1 MPEDHQQT
9 LESLRRRNT
18 ELESALR
25 EALHDLRTPLM
36 TIQGFSQEL
45 AISTKELSGVQP
57 VAAVDDQRLREI
69 VTDEVPEAIQYILE
83 AASKL
88 QAVIDRLSR
97 IL

>member
-1 MPEDHQQT
+1 MTDDLQQT
-9 LESLRRRNT
+9 LESLRSRNT

-45 AISTKELSGVQP
+45 AISTKELSGVLP
-57 VAAVDDQRLREI
+57 AAVNDQRLREI

-88 QAVIDRLSR
+88 QALIDRLSH

>member
-1 MPEDHQQT
+1 MTEDQLQT
-9 LESLRRRNT
+9 LESLRSRNT

-45 AISTKELSGVQP
+45 TISTKELSNLVP
-57 VAAVDDQRLREI
+57 AAAVNDQRLREI
-69 VTDEVPEAIQYILE
+69 VIDEIPEAIQYILE